1 MCGIWSLITKQDIDV
16 KKYLGDFWNIKHRG
30 PDNSQ
35 LHTFDKVYAGFH
47 RLAIIDTSHTSNQ
60 PYIIQNGNRTIVF
73 ICNGEIYNYR
83 YLDERYNLNCGNSD
97 CKVIPALYILLGK
110 TKWLELFSSEII
122 GEYAFMMFEF
132 DKNILSNYFIGR
144 DAVGVRPLYTVKTDM
159 NQGKETQSISLLNEE
174 QSSSFVNYERD
185 NVSVQVPNR
194 HDPSHSKLDWYSSE
208 IKGLSSY
215 EGDICEFTPGTIKHV
230 NLHGD
235 EHVQIYNFTTIYSTQ
250 PNTLTEQ
257 NNLEL
262 IKTAVINSVK
272 RRLCSDRPIA
282 FLLSGGVDSSLVAA
296 IGMKIL
302 GKPISTF
309 CCGIKGSTDMM
320 YAKKVAEYIG
330 SIHTEVY
337 FTEEEGLE
345 LIERVVETTETWDT
359 TTIRASIGQYIVSRY
374 IAMNTDCKV
383 VLVGEGP
390 DEVCSS
396 YLFNYYA
403 PNATALHN
411 TALEYVK
418 NIHMY
423 DGRRA
428 DRCIAKWGMEARVPL
443 LDPEFITTYWG
454 VDPLYRLPSYNIEK
468 YMLRKAFE
476 NDNLLPSEVL
486 WRKKEAFS
494 DGVSSKE
501 RSWYSVIQEYAASKY
516 TKNTPMENIPTENI
530 PTENIITENISPESI
545 PMKNIS
551 PENIPMKNIS
561 PEATLYKDLFL
572 KYFGEKRLNV
582 IPNYWQPKWDK
593 NGNEIVEYV
602 DPSARTLDVYKN

>member
-60 PYIIQNGNRTIVF
+60 PYIMQNGNNTIVF

-83 YLDERYNLNCGNSD
+83 YLDEKYNLNCGNSD

-132 DKNILSNYFIGR
+132 DKNILNNYFIGR
-144 DAVGVRPLYTVKTDM
+144 DAVGVRPLYTVKTDS
-159 NQGKETQSISLLNEE
+159 T
-174 QSSSFVNYERD
+174 
-185 NVSVQVPNR
+185 
-194 HDPSHSKLDWYSSE
+194 LDWYSSE

-235 EHVQIYNFTTIYSTQ
+235 EHAHEHEHEHEHVQFYNFTTIYSTL

-262 IKTAVINSVK
+262 IKNAVINSVK

-374 IAMNTDCKV
+374 IALNTDCKV

-516 TKNTPMENIPTENI
+516 TKN
-530 PTENIITENISPESI
+530 ISPE
-545 PMKNIS
+545 
-551 PENIPMKNIS
+551 NIS

-593 NGNEIVEYV
+593 HGNEIVEYV